1 VHAPIDF
8 YFDFSSPYGY
18 FAAEVI
24 EDLAGKYGRSV
35 LWHPILLG
43 VSIKTTGQ
51 ASLSSIPMKGEYSVR
66 DFARSARFLK
76 LPYNHPKTF
85 PIATQHAARAFL
97 WANDRDPLHARRL
110 AQDIYRAYFV
120 DKRNIGD
127 PEVLLDIVKSVGLPA
142 EEARTVLEERRFR
155 EAVDTD
161 WAKSHQYGVTGVPT
175 FVAGGYGVVGA
186 QSYEV
191 LEQLVQ
197 KAGAA
202 RR

>member
-120 DKRNIGD
+120 EGRNIADLGMILELATQAGIERSALSEALNGGAIKERLKA
-127 PEVLLDIVKSVGLPA
+127 EVELATSRGVFGSPFFIVEGEPFWGVDRLPQLERWLA
-142 EEARTVLEERRFR
+142 EGSF
-155 EAVDTD
+155 
-161 WAKSHQYGVTGVPT
+161 
-175 FVAGGYGVVGA
+175 
-186 QSYEV
+186 
-191 LEQLVQ
+191 
-197 KAGAA
+197 
-202 RR
+202 